1 VAYIRE
7 DTVEDHWHSEVTRRG
22 GFTYKC
28 TVPGRRNVPDRITM
42 LPLVGMFFVEL
53 KAPGKK
59 ATPAQLREHK
69 RIEEWGGGVEVFDTK
84 YEINEFLREYDGH
97 AARELEARMTR
108 H

>member
-1 VAYIRE
+1 MAYIRE
-7 DTVEDHWHSEVTRRG
+7 DTVENYWHSEVEKRG

-28 TVPGRRNVPDRITM
+28 TVPGRTNVPDRTTM

-59 ATPAQLREHK
+59 PNAAQLREHD
-69 RIEEWGGGVEVFDTK
+69 RIKEWGGGVEVFDSK
-84 YEINEFLREYDGH
+84 YEIDEFMRGYDIH
-97 AARELEARMTR
+97 AAREIDAQMQR